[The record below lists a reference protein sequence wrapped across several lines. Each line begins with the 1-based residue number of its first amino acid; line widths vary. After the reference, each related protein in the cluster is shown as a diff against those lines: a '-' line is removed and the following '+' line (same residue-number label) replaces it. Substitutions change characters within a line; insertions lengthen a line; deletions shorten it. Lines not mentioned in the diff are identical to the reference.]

1 MTQSNSHIRFYQQM
15 IVFIR
20 NAIGLLDEQ
29 GREELLQF
37 LLSQQNPDGGFKDRG
52 ERSDLYYSLFGG
64 LMIRAWGKGHGA
76 WSPKNGDRS
85 PETEDRTPLPENEA
99 VEGSNLEVR
108 RPESGVRKS
117 ANRSLSA
124 KQSKGAIEGTILKL
138 KLFIAHQASPEIPG
152 FIEQCCL
159 ALLQKEL
166 KISRF
171 SRIRTLMKLSRSFW
185 KERHSINLS
194 YRSFVLFLTLDA
206 VLPFRGILKQLYGK
220 MLSRIEVDQHSPCS
234 EVAAKVFLLK
244 RLNQLCE
251 SDQELLKSFAC
262 ETGGFRAFQHVEKA
276 DMLSTAVALFAL
288 DFAGSDLRLLRPPCL
303 DFIQQNFVDGAFLS
317 GDGDQ
322 TTDLEYTF
330 YGLLA
335 LGVLAD

>member
-1 MTQSNSHIRFYQQM
+1 M
-15 IVFIR
+15 IEHLR
-20 NAIGLLDEQ
+20 NALNLLDEQ
-29 GREELLQF
+29 GQDEVFRF
-37 LLSQQNPDGGFKDRG
+37 LVSQQNVDGGFHDRG
-52 ERSDLYYSLFGG
+52 GRSDLYYSLFGMMM
-64 LMIRAWGKGHGA
+64 LRAVE
-76 WSPKNGDRS
+76 PGDRRL
-85 PETEDRTPLPENEA
+85 ETGEPFAKL
-99 VEGSNLEVR
+99 VEGKSAI
-108 RPESGVRKS
+108 RKS
-117 ANRSLSA
+117 QLA
-124 KQSKGAIEGTILKL
+124 TKL
-138 KLFIAHQASPEIPG
+138 KQFIYHQSAIKIPG

-206 VLPFRGILKQLYGK
+206 VLPFRGILKRLSGK

-251 SDQELLKSFAC
+251 SDQELLKSFAY
-262 ETGGFRAFQHVEKA
+262 ESGGFRAFQHLNQS

-335 LGVLAD
+335 LGVLTG